1 MEKRARGVSRQFS
14 FFRFLDRTVGRLA
27 CAALTPIVA
36 LLHALSR
43 GEVARP
49 RRILIIKFFG
59 LGSILRGWP
68 LFTAIRRTW
77 PGAEIDVLTF
87 SSNAELARRLG
98 AFHAVLDVDSS
109 TFAALAATLARRIG
123 GICTGRYDIVVDMEF
138 FSNFATLLAALTRAP
153 LRAGYYLQRSFRESI
168 FNRIV
173 PYNPARH
180 ITDVY
185 AALGRSIGVTAS
197 KEDGLAL
204 RAGPEDRRRLEAELA
219 RRGVAS
225 GEPIVVLN
233 VASSGLCDERRWPAE
248 RFAWLNDR
256 LHERGR
262 ERLVFVGTRGER
274 EMVEETRR
282 LCRLPAGIN
291 LAGET
296 DLGMLIALLERAA
309 LVITN
314 DSGPAHLADAV
325 GTPTIVLFGPESPDH
340 YGPLGER
347 STAFHAGL
355 YCSPCLNAANTKIAP
370 CGGRNVCMQL
380 IPGQDVLEA
389 TLSLLDGTP
398 LPPGRRDFWH
408 GYGGRY
414 SHDDWETAKAL
425 S

>member
-1 MEKRARGVSRQFS
+1 MEKRARAVSRQIS
-14 FFRFLDRTVGRLA
+14 LFRFLDRTLGRLA

-43 GEVARP
+43 GDVTHP

-68 LFTAIRRTW
+68 LFSAIRRTW
-77 PGAEIDVLTF
+77 PSAEIHVLTF

-98 AFHAVLDVDSS
+98 SFHAILDVDSS
-109 TFAALAATLARRIG
+109 NLPALVTTLMHRMG
-123 GICTGRYDIVVDMEF
+123 SICAERYDIVIDMEF
-138 FSNFATLLAALTRAP
+138 FSNFATFLAALTRAP

-180 ITDVY
+180 ISDVY

-197 KEDGLAL
+197 KEDGRSL
-204 RAGPEDRRRLEAELA
+204 RAEPEDRRRLEALLE
-219 RRGVAS
+219 RRGVTV
-225 GEPIVVLN
+225 GDRLVVLN

-256 LHERGR
+256 LHDRGR
-262 ERLVFVGTRGER
+262 ECLVFVGTRGER
-274 EMVEETRR
+274 GMVEDTRQR
-282 LCRLPAGIN
+282 CARPAGIN
-291 LAGET
+291 LAGDT

-314 DSGPAHLADAV
+314 DSGPAHLADAA

-370 CGGRNVCMQL
+370 CGGQNVCMRL
-380 IPGQDVLEA
+380 IPKEDVLEA
-389 TLSLLDGTP
+389 ASAVLDGTP
-398 LPPGRRDFWH
+398 VPPGRRDFWH
-408 GYGGRY
+408 GYGGRN
-414 SHDDWETAKAL
+414 SHDDWKSAKVL

>member
-1 MEKRARGVSRQFS
+1 MAS
-14 FFRFLDRTVGRLA
+14 
-27 CAALTPIVA
+27 AL
-36 LLHALSR
+36 R
-43 GEVARP
+43 
-49 RRILIIKFFG
+49 
-59 LGSILRGWP
+59 
-68 LFTAIRRTW
+68 
-77 PGAEIDVLTF
+77 
-87 SSNAELARRLG
+87 
-98 AFHAVLDVDSS
+98 
-109 TFAALAATLARRIG
+109 
-123 GICTGRYDIVVDMEF
+123 
-138 FSNFATLLAALTRAP
+138 
-153 LRAGYYLQRSFRESI
+153 LRAIS
-168 FNRIV
+168 
-173 PYNPARH
+173 
-180 ITDVY
+180 
-185 AALGRSIGVTAS
+185 
-197 KEDGLAL
+197 
-204 RAGPEDRRRLEAELA
+204 
-219 RRGVAS
+219 
-225 GEPIVVLN
+225 
-233 VASSGLCDERRWPAE
+233 
-248 RFAWLNDR
+248 
-256 LHERGR
+256 
-262 ERLVFVGTRGER
+262 ER